1 MEGGEPPGG
10 RPANHFICQPID
22 TNNEVSANPE
32 KKQSMQP
39 SMDRLLPLE
48 PAASRGPTTAAA
60 ATAAPV
66 PGPGPRHG
74 RCPRPLSP
82 AAATAGAAT
91 AVAGAGG
98 FLAGAAR
105 SISPDLHVSSLRY
118 SIAMGSFTVMVI
130 RSLNNRG

>member
-82 AAATAGAAT
+82 AAVPGRCPRPPPRPVPPRPWPGPGVSLPEPHAP
-91 AVAGAGG
+91 
-98 FLAGAAR
+98 FHLICMSAR
-105 SISPDLHVSSLRY
+105 SDIPLPWAVSR
-118 SIAMGSFTVMVI
+118 
-130 RSLNNRG
+130 